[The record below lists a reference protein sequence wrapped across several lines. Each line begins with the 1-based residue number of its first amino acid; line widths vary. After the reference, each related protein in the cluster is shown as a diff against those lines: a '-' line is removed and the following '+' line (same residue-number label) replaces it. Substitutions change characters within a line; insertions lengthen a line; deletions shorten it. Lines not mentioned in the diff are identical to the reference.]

1 MKISLY
7 ERFVLSTMLVRENT
21 QTNSKVDYLYS
32 ITKDADFL
40 DVFADELRSLE
51 KKGLIEYSNQDWHIA
66 PSKLAMLKSWFMQI
80 KRPSNYQTMDLL
92 SMISMSL
99 EEIMKRD
106 GLDNPITQGV
116 IHSTINNL
124 KNKIV

>member
-21 QTNSKVDYLYS
+21 QTNSKVDYLYEL
-32 ITKDADFL
+32 TKDTEFL

-124 KNKIV
+124 KNKII

>member
-1 MKISLY
+1 MKVSLY

-21 QTNSKVDYLYS
+21 QTNSKVDYLYDL
-32 ITKDADFL
+32 TKDTEFL

-66 PSKLAMLKSWFMQI
+66 PSKVAMLKSWFMQI

>member
-21 QTNSKVDYLYS
+21 QTNSKVDYLYNL
-32 ITKDADFL
+32 TKDTEFL

-124 KNKIV
+124 KNKIL

>member
-7 ERFVLSTMLVRENT
+7 ERFVLSTLLVRENT
-21 QTNSKVDYLYS
+21 QTNRKVEYLYS
-32 ITKDADFL
+32 ITKDEEFL
-40 DVFADELRSLE
+40 DLFADELMSLE
-51 KKGLIEYSNQDWHIA
+51 KKGLIEKSNQDWHIA
-66 PSKLAMLKSWFMQI
+66 PSKVAMLKSWFMQI

-99 EEIMKRD
+99 DEIIKRD